1 MLLKILTW
9 NINFIYDNWSERI
22 ININNI
28 LEQEIKQCDIIAL
41 QEATLPFSDT
51 VHTIYK
57 FLKAPI
63 INYFHHRLFSEE
75 ENFYDERNIDLT
87 LIGLRL
93 IADMN

>member
-28 LEQEIKQCDIIAL
+28 LEQEIKECDIIAL

-57 FLKAPI
+57 FFPLI
-63 INYFHHRLFSEE
+63 ISRS
-75 ENFYDERNIDLT
+75 
-87 LIGLRL
+87 GLQISGL
-93 IADMN
+93 